1 MSTSLEQIKS
11 KVDELGKR
19 LKAASIKKSNLSG
32 LVQAKRDELAALKK
46 EIEDAGLDPKK
57 LKEKRDELQTEVQA
71 MIEDFEKR
79 LVTVEEAFA
88 AFEAPKK

>member
-19 LKAASIKKSNLSG
+19 YKAASTKKSNLSG

-71 MIEDFEKR
+71 MIEDFERR
-79 LVTVEEAFA
+79 LAAVEEAFA
-88 AFEAPKK
+88 AFEKK

>member
-11 KVDELGKR
+11 KVEELGKR
-19 LKAASIKKSNLSG
+19 FKTASTKKSNLNG
-32 LVQAKRDELAALKK
+32 LVQAKREELAALKK

-57 LKEKRDELQTEVQA
+57 LKEKRDELQTEVLA

-79 LVTVEEAFA
+79 LATVEDAFVT
-88 AFEAPKK
+88 FESKK